1 MRTVIAFAVA
11 GLLLV
16 VASPL
21 AAQEQKAAAPQPA
34 AVTIT
39 ADVIDLSCRFVN
51 KASGA
56 SHRECAQ
63 VCADK
68 GQPLALLGTD
78 GTVYMPV
85 NAGMGAAGEN
95 AKLRAH
101 AEHRIRVKGRVIEQ
115 GGVKAIVIETIEMT
129 T

>member
-1 MRTVIAFAVA
+1 MRALIASAVI

-16 VASPL
+16 AASPL

-39 ADVIDLSCRFVN
+39 ADVIDLSCRLVN

-68 GQPLALLGTD
+68 GQPLALLATD

-101 AEHRIRVKGRVIEQ
+101 AEHRVRVKGRIIEQ
-115 GGVKAIVIETIEMT
+115 GSFKAIVIETIDMT
-129 T
+129 S

>member
-1 MRTVIAFAVA
+1 MRLFIASAVSVLS
-11 GLLLV
+11 LLA
-16 VASPL
+16 ASPL
-21 AAQEQKAAAPQPA
+21 TAQERPAAAAQPA

-39 ADVIDLSCRFVN
+39 ADVIDLSCRLVN

-63 VCADK
+63 ACADK
-68 GQPLALLGTD
+68 GQPLALLATD
-78 GTVYMPV
+78 GTVYVPV

-101 AEHRIRVKGRVIEQ
+101 AEHRVRVKGRVIEQ
-115 GGVKAIVIETIEMT
+115 GGLKAIVIETIEMVS
-129 T
+129 

>member
-1 MRTVIAFAVA
+1 MRTLIASAIS
-11 GLLLV
+11 GLLL
-16 VASPL
+16 AAAAPL

-39 ADVIDLSCRFVN
+39 VDVIDLSCRLVN
-51 KASGA
+51 NASGA

-78 GTVYMPV
+78 GTFYMPV

-95 AKLRAH
+95 ARLRAH
-101 AEHRIRVKGRVIEQ
+101 AEHRIRVKGRVIEK
-115 GGVKAIVIETIEMT
+115 GSFKAIVVESIEMVS
-129 T
+129 